1 MSDFDGAGTANIVV
15 VGSANIDLVASA
27 SHIPAA
33 GETVLGDEFRMVHG
47 GKGANQALAV
57 ARLGESAA
65 FVGRVGDDDFGRSL
79 RDGLEDAGVDC
90 RFLDTTRGQPSGV
103 ALIVVSRGGE
113 NAICVAAGAN
123 ACLTPQD
130 IDRAEPVI
138 AAARVCLVQLEIPI
152 ATVLRAIEIARHH
165 GVTTVLD
172 PAPAPANAPAALFA
186 VDILT
191 PNETE
196 ARQLLGDAAAA
207 DALTAGRRLLERGA
221 RDVVLKRGARET
233 VWVHAGGAESYAV
246 ADVKVVDST
255 GAGDAFSAGLAVG
268 RARGMDM
275 PQSVRFASA
284 AGSLAC
290 TRFGAQPSM
299 PRLEEVEALLAK

>member
-1 MSDFDGAGTANIVV
+1 MSDFDGARTANIVV

-103 ALIVVSRGGE
+103 ALIVVSRGGQ

-207 DALTAGRRLLERGA
+207 DALNAGRQLLERGA

-299 PRLEEVEALLAK
+299 PRLEEVEALLAR